1 MSESSEQE
9 SIMGAEQTKL
19 TPEQKEEF
27 FKAFKVSES
36 EYQSIMTAFKQRADA
51 NGCISREAF
60 VDSVSHT
67 SHPEL
72 AGMIFDVFDKD
83 GNATMDLREYL
94 VMCGMTRAGTVEQ
107 RLAASFELFDE
118 NGDGVISQ
126 DEVRKILRL
135 LVQQK
140 MAMARFQATGHK
152 CSASSQVLDEKTLA
166 SIDRVVTAT
175 FAKVDTDKNGTIDK
189 DEFVQGF
196 ATHPEICS
204 FFKQF

>member
-1 MSESSEQE
+1 MSDSFENIP
-9 SIMGAEQTKL
+9 IMGADQTKL
-19 TPEQKEEF
+19 TPEQKAEF
-27 FKAFKVSES
+27 FKTFKVSES
-36 EYQSIMTAFKQRADA
+36 EYESIMTAFKQRADE

-60 VDSVSHT
+60 VESVSAT

-72 AGMIFDVFDKD
+72 AAMIFDVFDRD
-83 GNATMDLREYL
+83 GNNVMDLREYL
-94 VMCGMTRAGTVEQ
+94 IMCGMTRAGTVEQ
-107 RLAASFELFDE
+107 RLGASFELFDE

-140 MAMARFQATGHK
+140 MAMARFQQTGHK
-152 CSASSQVLDEKTLA
+152 CAASTQKLDPKTLA
-166 SIDRVVTAT
+166 SIDRVVAIT

-189 DEFVQGF
+189 DEFIKGF

>member
-1 MSESSEQE
+1 MSEASENI

-27 FKAFKVSES
+27 FKSFKISES
-36 EYQSIMTAFKQRADA
+36 EYESIMTAFKQRADK

-60 VDSVSHT
+60 VDSVSST

-83 GNATMDLREYL
+83 GNSYMDLREYL
-94 VMCGMTRAGTVEQ
+94 IMCGMTRARTVEQ
-107 RLAASFELFDE
+107 RLGASFELFDE

-140 MAMARFQATGHK
+140 MALARFQETGRK
-152 CSASSQVLDEKTLA
+152 CSASSQVLDDKTLA
-166 SIDRVVTAT
+166 SIDRIVDLT
-175 FAKVDTDKNGTIDK
+175 FAKVDTDHNGTIDK
-189 DEFVQGF
+189 DEFIQGF

>member
-1 MSESSEQE
+1 MAESADSIT
-9 SIMGAEQTKL
+9 IMGAEQTKL
-19 TPEQKEEF
+19 TPEQKQEF
-27 FKAFKVSES
+27 FKTFNVSES
-36 EYQSIMTAFKQRADA
+36 EYQAIMTAFKQRADEH
-51 NGCISREAF
+51 GCISREAF
-60 VDSVSHT
+60 IDSVSAT

-72 AGMIFDVFDKD
+72 AAMIFDVFDKD
-83 GNATMDLREYL
+83 GNNVMDLREYL

-107 RLAASFELFDE
+107 RLGASFELFDE

-126 DEVRKILRL
+126 DEVRNILRL

-152 CSASSQVLDEKTLA
+152 CCASSQKLDEKTLA
-166 SIDRVVTAT
+166 SIDRVVAIT

-189 DEFVQGF
+189 DEFIQGF

>member
-1 MSESSEQE
+1 MSEPEFV

-27 FKAFKVSES
+27 LKAYKISETD
-36 EYQSIMTAFKQRADA
+36 YNAIMTAFKQRSDG
-51 NGCISREAF
+51 NGYISREAF
-60 VDSVSHT
+60 VDSVAST

-83 GNATMDLREYL
+83 GNGTMDLREYL
-94 VMCGMTRAGTVEQ
+94 IMCGMTRAGSVEQ

-118 NGDGVISQ
+118 NGDGVISK
-126 DEVRKILRL
+126 DEVRAILKM

-140 MAMARFQATGHK
+140 MAIASFQKTGKKH
-152 CSASSQVLDEKTLA
+152 SASSQVLDTKTLM
-166 SIDRVVTAT
+166 SIDRVVDLT
-175 FAKVDTDKNGTIDK
+175 FAKVDTDHNGTIDK
-189 DEFVQGF
+189 EEFVQGF